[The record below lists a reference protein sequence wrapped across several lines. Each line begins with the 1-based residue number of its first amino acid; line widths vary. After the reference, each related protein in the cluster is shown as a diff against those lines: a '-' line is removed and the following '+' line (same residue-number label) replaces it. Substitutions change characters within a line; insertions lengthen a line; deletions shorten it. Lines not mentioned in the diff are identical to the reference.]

1 MKIWLLAGA
10 VLIGLFLV
18 LYMYKKLRE
27 EERQNKLGRHSVF
40 YKWLVSY
47 ILFLVVSIALCISIV
62 VNARKVLLQEYEA
75 GSESVRTVTGRL
87 LDTYMESVYAR
98 QSQYVENETLA
109 QLLECESPYT
119 GSDRYLLVKL
129 KNQLEKYVLYSLYT
143 SKANQTYIYF
153 HEINAALSS
162 ESIWSTQLMIDVF
175 HKNLAIGEQELLAEI
190 KKFHFRDFVVMP
202 KTDGSVSVL
211 LMNSIP
217 NNSLYTP
224 KATVVQKLD
233 DDFFATLLTNSTRQM
248 GMYMY
253 LIDSQNH
260 VISASGSQQ
269 LIQEVLSS
277 HILPADG
284 KQATLKLSDGSFF
297 VSVQNSNIHGWKYI
311 TLISPQAINEK
322 VAVLNRSALLLG
334 IFCLCIGIVMAWLLA
349 RRQYK
354 PMAQVIDLLSDRM
367 EYTENANEFEMIL
380 TAFNDMEAANQNI
393 DQLYRQQTIVM
404 QKEFFA
410 AALQSNFPGDAVHMA
425 QTLELPTQNCG
436 YFVVLISAYGAVD
449 HMESMLTKAM
459 ERCMDTIEQSGGS
472 AYGIEWPE
480 MRAIVA
486 VMEEH
491 LAEISRGEVCDHIL
505 SIVSSDEWESMLLA
519 APSPIVHSI
528 NALNLCYLD
537 ACFVLDEKRRLKTG
551 STPLPHSLSIEAN
564 DHAMETMDHAA
575 RTIVTAVR
583 SGSAEEAEERLSQ
596 LLKDCTEPVDP
607 IYYMKL
613 VQLLSELFSTLPDI
627 RNCNPEL
634 SRKMEHL
641 ASLMRSANDSAVI
654 GRILLE
660 AVQMVSVEHARE
672 RSSTLMDRIIA
683 CIDTHYSEK
692 DFNVSKL
699 AELMNMNMSY
709 LSQYFR
715 EQSGIGLLEYI
726 NRLRVNCAKKIIQER
741 KGKLTFQQVAESVGF
756 ENLNSF
762 IRVFK
767 KYENITPGEFRKGK
781 KVDFLG

>member
-1 MKIWLLAGA
+1 MNWGI
-10 VLIGLFLV
+10 LIGFAVIGFLLMLFAF
-18 LYMYKKLRE
+18 KKVRKAENRL
-27 EERQNKLGRHSVF
+27 KPGRHSVF
-40 YKWLVSY
+40 YKWVISY
-47 ILFLVVSIALCISIV
+47 VIFLTLSIVLCISIV
-62 VNARKVLLQEYEA
+62 VNAQELILEEYEA

-109 QLLECESPYT
+109 QLVEREAPYT

-129 KNQLEKYVLYSLYT
+129 KSQLEKYVLYSLYT
-143 SKANQTYIYF
+143 NNTDQTYIYF
-153 HEINAALSS
+153 HEANSALSS
-162 ESIWSTQLMIDVF
+162 KSIWTPQLLMQVF
-175 HKNLAIGEQELLAEI
+175 HKNLAVGEQELLAEMG
-190 KKFHFRDFVVMP
+190 KFHFRDFVVMP

-217 NNSLYTP
+217 NNSLYAP
-224 KATVVQKLD
+224 KATVVQLLD
-233 DDFFATLLTNSTRQM
+233 DRFFATLLTNSTRQM

-269 LIQEVLSS
+269 LIQEVLSG
-277 HILPADG
+277 HPLPADG
-284 KQATLKLSDGSFF
+284 QQATLKLSGGSFF
-297 VSVQNSNIHGWKYI
+297 VSVQDSNIHGWKYI
-311 TLISPQAINEK
+311 TLISPQAIGDK
-322 VAVLNRSALLLG
+322 VAVLNRSAFLLG
-334 IFCLCIGIVMAWLLA
+334 LFCLCIGVFMAWILA

-354 PMAQVIDLLSDRM
+354 PMARVIDLLSDRVDC
-367 EYTENANEFEMIL
+367 TENANEFEMIL
-380 TAFNDMEAANQNI
+380 AAFNDMEAANQNI
-393 DQLYRQQTIVM
+393 DQLYRQQTIAM

-425 QTLELPTQNCG
+425 SALELPTQNCG

-449 HMESMLTKAM
+449 HIESMLTEAM
-459 ERCMDTIEQSGGS
+459 ERCMGAIEQRGGS
-472 AYGIEWPE
+472 AYGVELPE

-486 VMEEH
+486 AMDDQ
-491 LAEISRGEVCDHIL
+491 LAETISGQVFDHIL
-505 SIVSSDEWESMLLA
+505 SIISSDEWEPMLLA

-537 ACFVLDEKRRLKTG
+537 ACFALDEKRRLKTD
-551 STPLPHSLSIEAN
+551 STPLPHSLAIEAN
-564 DHAMETMDHAA
+564 NHVLETTDHAT

-596 LLKDCTEPVDP
+596 LLKDCSEIVDP
-607 IYYMKL
+607 VYYMKL
-613 VQLLSELFSTLPDI
+613 VQLLSELFSTLPDAWN
-627 RNCNPEL
+627 RNPDL
-634 SRKMEHL
+634 GRKMERL
-641 ASLMRSANDSAVI
+641 ASLMRSANDSAAI

-660 AVQMVSVEHARE
+660 AVQMVSAEHARE

-683 CIDTHYSEK
+683 CIDAHYSEM
-692 DFNVSKL
+692 DFNVSRL
-699 AELMNMNMSY
+699 SELLDMNMSY

-726 NRLRVNCAKKIIQER
+726 NRVRVNRAKTIIQEHR
-741 KGKLTFQQVAESVGF
+741 SGITFKQVAETVGF

-767 KYENITPGEFRKGK
+767 KYENITPGEFRK
-781 KVDFLG
+781 VRNVEFLG